1 MCGTQFDD
9 NNCNNNNN
17 NNNINNNNNH
27 DNNNFP
33 KPCGIQCFVNTIQMR
48 LYATFH

>member
-1 MCGTQFDD
+1 MYGTQFDD
-9 NNCNNNNN
+9 NNCNNDNNI
-17 NNNINNNNNH
+17 NINNNNNH